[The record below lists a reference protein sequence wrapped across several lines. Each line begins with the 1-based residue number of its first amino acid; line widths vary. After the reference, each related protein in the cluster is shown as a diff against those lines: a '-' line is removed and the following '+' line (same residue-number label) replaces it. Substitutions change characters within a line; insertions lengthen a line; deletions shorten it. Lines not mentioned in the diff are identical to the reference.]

1 MHQTQGPVQG
11 AGHTVLA
18 NVLGE
23 YVRTDLLRE
32 RMTVAANRGRA
43 GQSIVEFALVL
54 PLMLIMLLAIVDLAR
69 IYTTMMSVES
79 AAREAADYG
88 TTLGAGKWQDG
99 APQVSTEAEMRR
111 RACVAA
117 SNLPDYV
124 DPDGDPLTG
133 NCTNPSFDYC
143 MTTSVGGPCGSYDPA
158 ATCEDPLRAPP
169 CAVTVTLA
177 YDFTLLAPLNF
188 EFMGVTYGLPSSLA
202 FERDSTFAMTDID
215 LLPAPGP

>member
-1 MHQTQGPVQG
+1 
-11 AGHTVLA
+11 
-18 NVLGE
+18 
-23 YVRTDLLRE
+23 
-32 RMTVAANRGRA
+32 MTVAAKRGSA
-43 GQSIVEFALVL
+43 GQSVVEFALVL

-88 TTLGAGKWQDG
+88 TTLGAGKWQPGTPTD
-99 APQVSTEAEMRR
+99 STVAEMQR

-117 SNLPDYV
+117 SDLPDYV
-124 DPDGDPLTG
+124 DPDNDPATG
-133 NCTNPSFDYC
+133 NCANPSFTYC
-143 MTTSVGGPCGSYDPA
+143 ITSSVGGPCGAYDSS

-177 YDFTLLAPLNF
+177 HDFTLLAPLNF
-188 EFMGVTYGLPSSLA
+188 EFMGVEYGFPSTLS

-215 LLPAPGP
+215 LSPGAGP

>member
-1 MHQTQGPVQG
+1 M
-11 AGHTVLA
+11 
-18 NVLGE
+18 
-23 YVRTDLLRE
+23 
-32 RMTVAANRGRA
+32 AAKRGRS

-99 APQVSTEAEMRR
+99 APRAGTETEMQR

-117 SNLPDYV
+117 TNLPDYADSDS
-124 DPDGDPLTG
+124 DPG
-133 NCTNPSFDYC
+133 NGCTNPSFTYC
-143 MTTSVGGPCGSYDPA
+143 ITTSVGGPCGAYDPA
-158 ATCEDPLRAPP
+158 AACEDPLRAPP

-177 YDFTLLAPLNF
+177 YDFTLLAPVNF
-188 EFMGVTYGLPSSLA
+188 EFMGVTYGFPSTLS

-215 LLPAPGP
+215 VAAP